1 MNKNN
6 RLTEEKFRV
15 SVYFSTRKE
24 AESFKNL
31 LESCNYSNADITLI
45 PDPVTEGRMKV
56 SEVFKNGR

>member
-6 RLTEEKFRV
+6 RLTEEIFRV

-31 LESCNYSNADITLI
+31 LESCNYSNADIALI
-45 PDPVTEGRMKV
+45 PDPVIEGKMTV
-56 SEVFKNGR
+56 AEVLKNGR